1 MRLGRVL
8 ALYAVKA
15 GEWLLDKLEERR
27 QAREPEE
34 VMDRTEPS
42 PRTLNRYDE

>member
-1 MRLGRVL
+1 VRLGRVL

-27 QAREPEE
+27 QARDPDET
-34 VMDRTEPS
+34 DRTEPS